1 MANSRYDLVV
11 IGSGPGGYV
20 AAIRASQLKMK
31 VAVIERDLPG
41 GVCLNWGCI
50 PSKAL
55 LNSAETMESIRGAGK
70 EHGIEVGEIK
80 LDFKRVIAR
89 SREAADKLSKGVRF
103 LLKKNKVDYIEADAT
118 IAGPHTV
125 TLRPAA
131 GKAAP
136 PAEAIEAERIL
147 IATGSGEKLFPG
159 MAIGDGVMTSREALI
174 HDHLPAS
181 VVIIGAGAIGAEFGY
196 FYRAFGAKVTIVE
209 LEKQMLPGFDAEIA
223 EELRR
228 AFVKRGTKVL
238 LGHGFKSMTR
248 IRPSNGGGNSGSGGE
263 GSDGAG
269 EVIGKAGGWSVELDA
284 SGTPKTI
291 EAEAVLLAVGR
302 NPLSVEL
309 GLDKIGVEAD
319 RGYIKID
326 DSFRTACPSVYAIG
340 DVARP
345 PLLAHKVSAEGV
357 AAVEIMAGIRE
368 PGFDLLSI
376 PGCIYCEPE
385 VAMVGLSETQ
395 ARERGIEVKV
405 GKIPFRSNGKAV
417 AINQTEGFVKIVASK
432 EFGEV
437 IGCQIIGHHATDLI
451 GEIVLGRTLEATTAE
466 LGHSV
471 HPHPTLSES
480 IMEAALAAED
490 ARLHARA
497 RIAGRGGRGSDSR
510 RDWRRAD
517 PAGTSS
523 GLYARARS
531 RRGLHQKRGYRVSGG
546 TGPSGVPRRAGDVSR
561 AGAVSWISNC
571 KTRWGEAR
579 RFAVSAEARAG
590 VDRRVI

>member
-1 MANSRYDLVV
+1 LANSRYDLVV

-20 AAIRASQLKMK
+20 AAIRASQLKLR

-103 LLKKNKVDYIEADAT
+103 LLRKNKVDYIEAEGVIT
-118 IAGPHTV
+118 GPHTV
-125 TLRPAA
+125 ALRPVT
-131 GKAAP
+131 GKPAP

-159 MAIGDGVMTSREALI
+159 MALGDGVMTSREALI
-174 HDHLPAS
+174 HDRLPQS

-196 FYRAFGAKVTIVE
+196 FYQAFGAKVTIVE
-209 LEKQMLPGFDAEIA
+209 LEAHMLPGFDAEIA
-223 EELRR
+223 EELRKS
-228 AFVKRGTKVL
+228 FVRRGVKVL
-238 LGHGFKSMTR
+238 TGHAFKSMAR
-248 IRPSNGGGNSGSGGE
+248 AGDGN
-263 GSDGAG
+263 
-269 EVIGKAGGWSVELDA
+269 GWSVALDA
-284 SGTPKTI
+284 GGTPKTI
-291 EAEAVLLAVGR
+291 EAEAVLVAVGR
-302 NPLSVEL
+302 NPLSREL
-309 GLDKIGVEAD
+309 GLDAVGIEGD
-319 RGYIKID
+319 RGGYIKID
-326 DSFRTACPSVYAIG
+326 DSFRTTCPSIYAIG

-345 PLLAHKVSAEGV
+345 PLLAHKASAEGI
-357 AAVEIMAGIRE
+357 AAVEIMAGVRE

-385 VAMVGLSETQ
+385 VAVVGLSEAQ

-405 GKIPFRSNGKAV
+405 GKIPFRANGKAV

-432 EFGEV
+432 EYSEV

-451 GEIVLGRTLEATTAE
+451 SEIVLGRTLETTTAE
-466 LGHSV
+466 LGRSI

-480 IMEAALAAED
+480 IMEAALAAE
-490 ARLHARA
+490 
-497 RIAGRGGRGSDSR
+497 
-510 RDWRRAD
+510 
-517 PAGTSS
+517 
-523 GLYARARS
+523 
-531 RRGLHQKRGYRVSGG
+531 
-546 TGPSGVPRRAGDVSR
+546 
-561 AGAVSWISNC
+561 
-571 KTRWGEAR
+571 GEAIN
-579 RFAVSAEARAG
+579 F
-590 VDRRVI
+590 

>member
-1 MANSRYDLVV
+1 LANSRYDLAV

-20 AAIRASQLKMK
+20 AAIRASQLKMR

-55 LNSAETMESIRGAGK
+55 LNSAETMEAIRGAGK

-89 SREAADKLSKGVRF
+89 SRQAADRLSKGVLY
-103 LLKKNKVDYIEADAT
+103 LLRKNKVDYIEADAT

-125 TLRPAA
+125 ALRPAS

-159 MAIGDGVMTSREALI
+159 MALGDGVMTSREALL
-174 HDHLPAS
+174 HDRLPQS
-181 VVIIGAGAIGAEFGY
+181 IVIIGAGAIGAEFGY
-196 FYRAFGAKVTIVE
+196 FYQAFGAKVTIVE
-209 LEKQMLPGFDAEIA
+209 LESQMLPGFDAEIA
-223 EELRR
+223 EELRKS
-228 AFVKRGTKVL
+228 FVKRGVKVL
-238 LGHGFKSMTR
+238 TGHGFKSMAR
-248 IRPSNGGGNSGSGGE
+248 E
-263 GSDGAG
+263 GDGWT
-269 EVIGKAGGWSVELDA
+269 VTLDA
-284 SGTPKTI
+284 AGTLKTVA
-291 EAEAVLLAVGR
+291 AEAVLVAVGR
-302 NPLSVEL
+302 HPLSL
-309 GLDKIGVEAD
+309 DMGLDAAGVEAD
-319 RGYIKID
+319 RGYLKID
-326 DSFRTACPSVYAIG
+326 DSFRTTCPSIYAIG

-345 PLLAHKVSAEGV
+345 PLLAHKASAEGI
-357 AAVEIMAGIRE
+357 AAVEIMAGVRE

-405 GKIPFRSNGKAV
+405 GKIPFRANGKAV
-417 AINQTEGFVKIVASK
+417 AINQTEGFVKIVAGK
-432 EFGEV
+432 EYGDV

-451 GEIVLGRTLEATTAE
+451 AEIVLGRTLETTTAE

-480 IMEAALAAED
+480 IMEAALAAE
-490 ARLHARA
+490 
-497 RIAGRGGRGSDSR
+497 
-510 RDWRRAD
+510 
-517 PAGTSS
+517 
-523 GLYARARS
+523 
-531 RRGLHQKRGYRVSGG
+531 
-546 TGPSGVPRRAGDVSR
+546 
-561 AGAVSWISNC
+561 
-571 KTRWGEAR
+571 GESIN
-579 RFAVSAEARAG
+579 F
-590 VDRRVI
+590 